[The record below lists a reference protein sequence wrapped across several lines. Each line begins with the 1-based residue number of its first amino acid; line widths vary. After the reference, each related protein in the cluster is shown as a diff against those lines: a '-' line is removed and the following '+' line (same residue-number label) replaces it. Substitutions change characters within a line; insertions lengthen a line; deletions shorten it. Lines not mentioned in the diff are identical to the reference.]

1 MPHFFEQLAYLLSL
15 TTGLALCLSQ
25 APLNS
30 KDLCFKNSPLRSN
43 RVNLLL
49 HTNSL
54 LCCGLIR
61 LAELVAT
68 VLLEY
73 AVDAEELLTVLA
85 VRLDV
90 AMHMQAALCG

>member
-1 MPHFFEQLAYLLSL
+1 
-15 TTGLALCLSQ
+15 
-25 APLNS
+25 
-30 KDLCFKNSPLRSN
+30 
-43 RVNLLL
+43 LLL
-49 HTNSL
+49 HTVSL

-68 VLLEY
+68 VLLKY

-85 VRLDV
+85 VGLDM